1 MKKGFLKMAI
11 SLSLLMGISTLNA
24 TEGEGATSPEVTHG
38 TPWINVRLPYSMTVK
53 ELAGIY
59 YGSSS
64 EANVIV
70 TANKG
75 IGSRGATLRKN
86 MTVRIPVTANF
97 SDQPELLGWVQ

>member
-1 MKKGFLKMAI
+1 MKKGFLKIAI
-11 SLSLLMGISTLNA
+11 SLSLLMGMSTLNA
-24 TEGEGATSPEVTHG
+24 TEDTASEVTHG

-70 TANKG
+70 KANRG
-75 IGSRGATLRKN
+75 IRSKGATLRKN

-97 SDQPELLGWVQ
+97 SDQPERLGWVQ

>member
-1 MKKGFLKMAI
+1 MKKGFLKI
-11 SLSLLMGISTLNA
+11 TIGLSLLMGVSTVNA
-24 TEGEGATSPEVTHG
+24 TEGASSQEVTHG

-75 IGSRGATLRKN
+75 IRSRGATLSKN

-97 SDQPELLGWVQ
+97 SDQPERLGWVQ